1 MSRGAPDA
9 APWMPQTPSQT
20 SPHRTDER
28 TPVTVETKTMLI
40 NMGPQHPSTHGV
52 LRLELELDG
61 EVVVKVTPHIGY
73 LHTGMEKILE
83 SKRYQQAITVT
94 DRFDYVAPMSNNLAF
109 VLSVEKLLGIEVPE
123 RTRTIRVLLA
133 ELTRIKSHLVA
144 IGTMALE
151 LGAQSVFFY
160 CFREREKIL
169 DLYEMVSGARMMSS
183 YFRVGGLMADL
194 PEGFDGAVQQI
205 MQDFPGRFDE
215 YEDLLTRNP
224 LWIQRVKGVGV
235 IKAEEAIDWGLSGPN
250 LRACGVPWDLR
261 KSNPYSDYEQF
272 DFTIALGQAGDSY
285 ERYLV
290 RIFEMRESLKIV
302 EQALK
307 AMPGGPVNID
317 NPKIVPPPKRVVRQS
332 MEALIHHFLLYSHGF
347 DVPPGEAYVAVEGP
361 KGEVGFYV
369 VSDGTNKPWRVKLR
383 PPSFVNIQALPR
395 LIEGHMVADVVAII
409 GSMDFVLGEADR

>member
-1 MSRGAPDA
+1 
-9 APWMPQTPSQT
+9 MPQT
-20 SPHRTDER
+20 
-28 TPVTVETKTMLI
+28 KTMTI

-52 LRLELELDG
+52 LRLVLELDG

-73 LHTGMEKILE
+73 LHTGMEKIME

-94 DRFDYVAPMSNNLAF
+94 DRFDYLAPMSNNLAF
-109 VLSVEKLLGIEVPE
+109 VLSVEKLLGIEVPA
-123 RTRTIRVLLA
+123 RAKIIRVLFA

-144 IGTMALE
+144 LGTMALE
-151 LGAQSVFFY
+151 LGAQSVFLY

-194 PEGFDGAVQQI
+194 PEGFDHAVQQI
-205 MQDFPGRFDE
+205 LREFPHRFDE

-224 LWIQRVKGVGV
+224 LWLQRLQGIGI
-235 IKAEEAIDWGLSGPN
+235 IKAEDAIDWGLSGPN

-261 KSNPYSDYEQF
+261 ESHPYSGYEQF

-285 ERYLV
+285 DRYVV
-290 RIFEMRESLKIV
+290 RVFEMRQSLKIA

-307 AMPGGPVNID
+307 EMPGGPVNID
-317 NPKIVPPPKRVVRQS
+317 NPKVVPSPKHVVRKS

-347 DVPPGEAYVAVEGP
+347 DVPPGEAYVPVEGP
-361 KGEVGFYV
+361 KGEMGFYV

-383 PPSFVNIQALPR
+383 PPSLVNIQVLPNM
-395 LIEGHMVADVVAII
+395 IEGHMIADVIAII
-409 GSMDFVLGEADR
+409 GSIDFVMGEADR

>member
-20 SPHRTDER
+20 SPHRYDER

-261 KSNPYSDYEQF
+261 KSNPYSGYE
-272 DFTIALGQAGDSY
+272 
-285 ERYLV
+285 
-290 RIFEMRESLKIV
+290 
-302 EQALK
+302 
-307 AMPGGPVNID
+307 
-317 NPKIVPPPKRVVRQS
+317 
-332 MEALIHHFLLYSHGF
+332 
-347 DVPPGEAYVAVEGP
+347 
-361 KGEVGFYV
+361 
-369 VSDGTNKPWRVKLR
+369 
-383 PPSFVNIQALPR
+383 
-395 LIEGHMVADVVAII
+395 
-409 GSMDFVLGEADR
+409 

>member
-1 MSRGAPDA
+1 
-9 APWMPQTPSQT
+9 MPETQTM
-20 SPHRTDER
+20 
-28 TPVTVETKTMLI
+28 VI

-52 LRLELELDG
+52 LRLVLELDG

-73 LHTGMEKILE
+73 LHTGMEKIME

-94 DRFDYVAPMSNNLAF
+94 DRFDYLAPMSNNLAF
-109 VLSVEKLLGIEVPE
+109 VLSVEKLLGVEVPE
-123 RTRTIRVLLA
+123 RTRVIRVLLT
-133 ELTRIKSHLVA
+133 ELTRINSHLVA
-144 IGTMALE
+144 LGTMALE
-151 LGAQSVFFY
+151 IGAQSVFLY
-160 CFREREKIL
+160 CFRERERIL
-169 DLYEMVSGARMMSS
+169 DIYEMVSGARMMSS

-194 PEGFDGAVQQI
+194 PEGFDQAVQQI
-205 MQDFPGRFDE
+205 LREFPHRFDE

-224 LWIQRVKGVGV
+224 LWIQRCKGIGV
-235 IKAEEAIDWGLSGPN
+235 IKAEEAIAWGLSGPN

-261 KSNPYSDYEQF
+261 KSTPYSGYERF
-272 DFTIALGQAGDSY
+272 DFAVALGHAGDAY

-290 RIFEMRESLKIV
+290 RIFEMRQSLKIV

-307 AMPGGPVNID
+307 EMPGGPVNID

-347 DVPPGEAYVAVEGP
+347 NVPLGEAYVPVEGP

-383 PPSFVNIQALPR
+383 PPSFVNIQVLPR
-395 LIEGHMVADVVAII
+395 LIEGYMVADAVAII
-409 GSMDFVLGEADR
+409 GSVDFVMGEADR

>member
-1 MSRGAPDA
+1 MALEA
-9 APWMPQTPSQT
+9 
-20 SPHRTDER
+20 
-28 TPVTVETKTMLI
+28 KTMLI

-52 LRLELELDG
+52 LRLVLELDG
-61 EVVVKVTPHIGY
+61 EVVVKATPHIGY
-73 LHTGMEKILE
+73 LHTGMEKIME

-109 VLSVEKLLGIEVPE
+109 VLSVEKLLGIDVPA
-123 RTRTIRVLLA
+123 RTQVLRVLLT

-144 IGTMALE
+144 LGTMALE
-151 LGAQSVFFY
+151 IGAQSVFLY

-169 DLYEMVSGARMMSS
+169 DIYEMVSGARMMSS
-183 YFRVGGLMADL
+183 YFRVGGLMADV
-194 PEGFDGAVQQI
+194 PEAFEKAVRQI
-205 MQDFPGRFDE
+205 VEEFPHRFDE

-224 LWIQRVKGVGV
+224 LWIQRLKGIGV

-261 KSNPYSDYEQF
+261 KSNPYSGYEQY
-272 DFTIALGQAGDSY
+272 DFQIALGQAGDAY

-290 RIFEMRESLKIV
+290 RLVEMRQSLRIV

-307 AMPGGPVNID
+307 IMPGGPVNID
-317 NPKIVPPPKRVVRQS
+317 NPKIVPPPKKVVRQS
-332 MEALIHHFLLYSHGF
+332 MEALIHHFLLTSHGF
-347 DVPPGEAYVAVEGP
+347 SVPPGEAYVPVEGP

-383 PPSFVNIQALPR
+383 PPSFVNIQALPK
-395 LIEGHMVADVVAII
+395 LVEGHMVADVIAII
-409 GSMDFVLGEADR
+409 GSIDFVLGEADR

>member
-20 SPHRTDER
+20 SPHCTDER

-52 LRLELELDG
+52 LRLELKLDG

-261 KSNPYSDYEQF
+261 KSNPYSGYEQF

>member
-1 MSRGAPDA
+1 
-9 APWMPQTPSQT
+9 MPQT
-20 SPHRTDER
+20 
-28 TPVTVETKTMLI
+28 KTMTI

-52 LRLELELDG
+52 LRLVLELDG

-73 LHTGMEKILE
+73 LHTGMEKIME
-83 SKRYQQAITVT
+83 SKRYQQALTVT
-94 DRFDYVAPMSNNLAF
+94 DRFDYLAPMSNNLAF
-109 VLSVEKLLGIEVPE
+109 VLSVEKLLGIEVPA
-123 RTRTIRVLLA
+123 RAKIIRVLFA

-144 IGTMALE
+144 LGTMALE
-151 LGAQSVFFY
+151 IGAQSVFLY

-194 PEGFDGAVQQI
+194 PEGFDHAVQQI
-205 MQDFPGRFDE
+205 LREFPHRFDE

-224 LWIQRVKGVGV
+224 LWLQRLQGIGI
-235 IKAEEAIDWGLSGPN
+235 IKAEDAIDWGLSGPN

-261 KSNPYSDYEQF
+261 ESHPYSGYEQF

-285 ERYLV
+285 DRYVV
-290 RIFEMRESLKIV
+290 RVFEMRQSLKIA

-307 AMPGGPVNID
+307 EMPGGPVNID
-317 NPKIVPPPKRVVRQS
+317 NPKVVPSPKHVVRKS

-347 DVPPGEAYVAVEGP
+347 DVPPGEAYVPVEGP
-361 KGEVGFYV
+361 KGEMGFYV

-383 PPSFVNIQALPR
+383 PPSLVNIQVLPSM
-395 LIEGHMVADVVAII
+395 IEGHMIADVIAII
-409 GSMDFVLGEADR
+409 GSIDFVMGEADR